1 MSEKESRQIAAPP
14 LTAADYAS
22 AGRRANTERSY
33 AGGVRHFEVMWGGLL
48 PATPARVAAYLAHYA
63 PTLAHNT
70 LRNRLAALAKW
81 HSAHGFADPTRD
93 PAVRATLKGIRSVHH
108 ARERRAAPL
117 QLRDLDA
124 VDRWAAAAIALAD
137 ADGDRSMSLR
147 ARRDRALI
155 LLGFW
160 RGFRSDELLR
170 LRLKDITVIPDEGIQ
185 LYLPRSKGDRQA
197 AGIIHTLPALSR
209 LCAVTAI
216 QDWRTF
222 SRLTEGPL
230 FRAIDR
236 YGSVRPKA
244 LHPNSVIGVLRRAF
258 VAAGV
263 QEADQFSTHSLRRG
277 FAGWATANGWD
288 ARALMEYVGWKDAQ
302 TAMRY
307 VDGREGFKAERFEQ
321 GLSHLLTSSTSNGE
335 T

>member
-1 MSEKESRQIAAPP
+1 MGCNSARKSKVSQYESNELASPP
-14 LTAADYAS
+14 LTAADYAL

-33 AGGVRHFEVMWGGLL
+33 TDGVRHFEEMWGGLL

-81 HSAHGFADPTRD
+81 HSAHGFTDPTRD
-93 PAVRATLKGIRSVHH
+93 SEVRATLKGIRSVHH
-108 ARERRAAPL
+108 ARERRAAPM

-124 VDRWAAAAIALAD
+124 VDRWAAAAIAQAD
-137 ADGDRSMSLR
+137 ADGNRSTSLR

-170 LRLKDITVIPDEGIQ
+170 LRLEDITVVPDQGMR

-197 AGIIHTLPALSR
+197 AGVVHTLPALSR
-209 LCAVTAI
+209 LCGVAAVK
-216 QDWRTF
+216 DW
-222 SRLTEGPL
+222 SAVACLEEGPL

-236 YGSVRPKA
+236 YGSVPPARCTPTA
-244 LHPNSVIGVLRRAF
+244 SSVCYAAPSWRRLFRTLVSSPVIRCDEDSLAGRLRT
-258 VAAGV
+258 AGTL
-263 QEADQFSTHSLRRG
+263 AP
-277 FAGWATANGWD
+277 
-288 ARALMEYVGWKDAQ
+288 
-302 TAMRY
+302 
-307 VDGREGFKAERFEQ
+307 
-321 GLSHLLTSSTSNGE
+321 
-335 T
+335 